1 MKKSIVQFVLPFFVG
16 GALLCAGCSSEEKP
30 AGGTAE
36 QMGREIDKAVQE
48 AGKQMQEMKDEAGKK
63 LEEAG
68 EAMQKGQGGH

>member
-1 MKKSIVQFVLPFFVG
+1 MKKYLVQFVLPVFVG

-48 AGKQMQEMKDEAGKK
+48 AGKQVQEMKEEAGKK

-68 EAMQKGQGGH
+68 EAMQGEHGGH

>member
-1 MKKSIVQFVLPFFVG
+1 MKKSIVHFVLPVFVG

-36 QMGREIDKAVQE
+36 QIGREIDKAVQD
-48 AGKQMQEMKDEAGKK
+48 AGKEMQEMKDEAGKK

-68 EAMQKGQGGH
+68 EAMQGGHEGH